1 MDFHKDEELIKR
13 LQSGDNEAFNELYE
27 KYYKPLLYTACR
39 LTNNIEDAKDAVQ
52 SAFMQMYTSIHNLK
66 EPKYFRLWM
75 SDRMVSSIFKIFIAS
90 FKVIFISFI
99 KLRTLSVAISIRPS
113 ERPSTSFKILRKC
126 IRFGS

>member
-66 EPKYFRLWM
+66 
-75 SDRMVSSIFKIFIAS
+75 
-90 FKVIFISFI
+90 
-99 KLRTLSVAISIRPS
+99 
-113 ERPSTSFKILRKC
+113 
-126 IRFGS
+126 